1 MGTGKSTVGKQIANR
16 LGWLFIDTDDLI
28 EEKAGMSISNIFVK
42 QGEAYFRALE
52 RQVIDNVCCGTGKV
66 IATGGGAMTI
76 EENVRRLQE
85 GGTVICLTAEP
96 DIILSRVRNNT
107 DRPLLQGEDPLGKI
121 RTLLNARAEA
131 YAKADI
137 IIDTSHLDIDETV
150 AAVCARL
157 EIDLRA

>member
-107 DRPLLQGEDPLGKI
+107 DRLSRKQVPTPC
-121 RTLLNARAEA
+121 
-131 YAKADI
+131 
-137 IIDTSHLDIDETV
+137 V
-150 AAVCARL
+150 AASLSHAHPHTLSR
-157 EIDLRA
+157 DLAKKGWNY